1 MVSSNHLRFRFDPRF
16 SFPVESISHPCKNL
30 YALAQPTGLT
40 YLRRERMQENL
51 KPTPFDA
58 TARGYD
64 LEFTETQVGRMQRAV
79 THRYLQ
85 ELIASAKP
93 QTALELNCGTGED
106 ALWLANQGLLVTAT
120 DLSAEMVEATT
131 QKVVGK
137 GVRVLQTGIQGLD
150 QALPYERY
158 DLILSNFGGFNC
170 LTAAEIQASA
180 ASIRRLLKPGGHFVA
195 VVMGKFCAWE
205 TLYFLAKFQPAKAFR
220 RFKRGPV
227 KARLAEGVFQDTYYY
242 TPAKFE
248 RLLSASLVPERR
260 MAVGAYLP
268 PSYLD
273 PFFAKRPNLLAK
285 MNRWETKAYAQRF
298 PAKYSDHFLVA
309 FRRR

>member
-1 MVSSNHLRFRFDPRF
+1 
-16 SFPVESISHPCKNL
+16 
-30 YALAQPTGLT
+30 
-40 YLRRERMQENL
+40 MQEHL
-51 KPTPFDA
+51 TPTPFDA

-85 ELIASAKP
+85 ELIQSAKP

-120 DLSAEMVEATT
+120 DLSAEMVATTT

-137 GVRVLQTGIQGLD
+137 GVRVLQTGIQDLD
-150 QALPYERY
+150 KALPYERY
-158 DLILSNFGGFNC
+158 DLILSNFGGYNC
-170 LTAAEIQASA
+170 LTAAEIRASA
-180 ASIRRLLKPGGHFVA
+180 ATIRRLLKPGGHFVA
-195 VVMGKFCAWE
+195 VVMGKCCAWE
-205 TLYFLAKFQPAKAFR
+205 TLYFLAKLQPGKAFR
-220 RFKRGPV
+220 RLKRGPV
-227 KARLAEGVFQDTYYY
+227 PARLADGVFQDTYYY

-248 RLLSASLVPERR
+248 RLLSGSLIPERR
-260 MAVGAYLP
+260 LAVGAYLP

-285 MNRWETKAYAQRF
+285 MNRWETKAYPQRF
-298 PAKYSDHFLVA
+298 PSQFSDHFLVA